1 VGALELVGIAAWSF
15 AVAVAGGAVGL
26 VLGNLR
32 LPLFL
37 LAASS
42 PAAAGG
48 ANIAVSGISAATAS
62 TTHVRAGRINW
73 RLFGWMAPPSVAGA
87 LAGGYLAGVVPDTA
101 VLLAIAAV
109 LLYSGLDLLLR
120 TEAAVR
126 TRERPRVLAAV
137 VSGAVIGLLGGF
149 VGLILGSLRMPALLR
164 VVGEPPSRAVGT
176 NLAVGVLVGIAGLIG
191 HLPSAAPDW
200 RLIAVG
206 GAASIPGALLGARL
220 TGRLSDRALVQAIGA
235 VLLVAGTA
243 AGIQAF
249 V

>member
-1 VGALELVGIAAWSF
+1 VELVGIAAWSF

-32 LPLFL
+32 LPLFV
-37 LAASS
+37 LAAAS

-62 TTHVRAGRINW
+62 TAHIRAGRINW

-87 LAGGYLAGVVPDTA
+87 LAGGYLSGVVPDAA
-101 VLLAIAAV
+101 VLLAIAVV
-109 LLYSGLDLLLR
+109 LVYSGLDLLLR
-120 TEAAVR
+120 TGSAVR
-126 TRERPRVLAAV
+126 TRDQPQVAAAV

-164 VVGEPPSRAVGT
+164 LVGEPPSRAVGT
-176 NLAVGVLVGIAGLIG
+176 NLAVGVLVGVAGLVG
-191 HLPSAAPDW
+191 HLPSATPDY
-200 RLIAVG
+200 RLILVG

-220 TGRLSDRALVQAIGA
+220 TGRLSDAALVKAIG
-235 VLLVAGTA
+235 VILVVAGAA
-243 AGIQAF
+243 AGVQAF